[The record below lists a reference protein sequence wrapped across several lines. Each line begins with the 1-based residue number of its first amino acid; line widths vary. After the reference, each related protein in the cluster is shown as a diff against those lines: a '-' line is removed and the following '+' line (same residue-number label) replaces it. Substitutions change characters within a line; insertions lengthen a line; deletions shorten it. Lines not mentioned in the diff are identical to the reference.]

1 MKFKR
6 LFVALVLTLLASFM
20 ATPAFAG
27 SNDPLF
33 INMTASDSHRATMA
47 IGFGVR
53 QLDRGHPLTIF
64 LNDRGVL
71 VASQKNAAEYAEQQ
85 KLLTDAIKKGAA
97 VYVCPSCMKHY
108 GVPEGDL
115 LPGTQVSNP
124 ELIGS
129 ALFEDGTKTL
139 SW

>member
-1 MKFKR
+1 M
-6 LFVALVLTLLASFM
+6 ALTILAALT
-20 ATPAFAG
+20 ATSAFAAP
-27 SNDPLF
+27 NDPLF
-33 INMTASDSHRATMA
+33 INMTSSDSHRATMA

-71 VASQKNAAEYAEQQ
+71 VASQKKAAEYPDQQ
-85 KLLTDAIKKGAA
+85 KMLTEAIKKGAA
-97 VYVCPSCMKHY
+97 VYVCPICMKQY
-108 GVPEGDL
+108 GVQEEDL
-115 LPGTQVSNP
+115 LPGTQISNP
-124 ELIGS
+124 GVIGS